1 MVLYFDTP
9 DGPLQVSQVLR
20 LDYLGNIEW
29 LKQMSHIVVGRHGEA
44 AVAELGEGR
53 FLFVLLSQKVEDLLH
68 NTMND
73 ARKPGQRLGY
83 KRSLKFI

>member
-20 LDYLGNIEW
+20 IDFQGNIEW
-29 LKQMSHIVVGRHGEA
+29 LKQMSHSVVRLQGEA

-73 ARKPGQRLGY
+73 AE
-83 KRSLKFI
+83 SLARDSATKDR